1 MPGVRAT
8 IGKFISVTVVAHVDL
23 YLHIKT
29 TELRENLCLF
39 FTNDEKILKLSY
51 KNLEY
56 PYPINY

>member
-8 IGKFISVTVVAHVDL
+8 IGEFISVTVVAHVDL

-29 TELRENLCLF
+29 TELRENLGLF